1 MRVQRLVMP
10 DGSGSWTVLGDRG
23 EVIAP
28 VEGFLAHLQAL
39 GRSPETVRT
48 YATSLKLWWEF
59 LGSAGCGSDTATV
72 DHVARFVAW
81 LRVPAENVAVLE
93 GGSARCSPT
102 TLNRHLAALFSFYDY
117 QARNGVPLARQLVAW
132 RRSNRGR
139 VPAVPAPCHRRAGGR
154 PVSAANRRRRA
165 ARGPGRAAGG
175 PRGTVR
181 WSGSPGQVRQALGCG
196 QSCCGGRPQ

>member
-72 DHVARFVAW
+72 DHMARFVAW

-154 PVSAANRRRRA
+154 PVSAAASSSRA
-165 ARGPGRAAGG
+165 CWACCRWTGRNCA
-175 PRGTVR
+175 VV
-181 WSGSPGQVRQALGCG
+181 WKSGQVRQALGCG